1 MQKDWSQYIYIYIY
15 EEEIKIILKQDNDPD
30 RLISNLVTSVYLS
43 ISKNLS
49 KNNNH
54 RIDQLKIV
62 KWRIRIVIFEVNN
75 L

>member
-1 MQKDWSQYIYIYIY
+1 MQKDWSQYIYIYA
-15 EEEIKIILKQDNDPD
+15 EEIKIILKQDNDPD

-62 KWRIRIVIFEVNN
+62 KWRIRIVIFEINN